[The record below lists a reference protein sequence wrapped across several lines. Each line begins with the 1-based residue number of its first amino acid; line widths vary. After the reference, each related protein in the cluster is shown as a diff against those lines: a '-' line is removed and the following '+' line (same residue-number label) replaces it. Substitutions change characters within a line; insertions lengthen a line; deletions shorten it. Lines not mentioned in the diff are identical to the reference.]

1 MQCTC
6 SSGFHQNSIPPEAA
20 DKSALVEEP
29 SSELGCGCG
38 VSGFDVWLDVPLH
51 RIGVNLKNCNNLAS
65 ISETSNPNEMHQNLK
80 G

>member
-6 SSGFHQNSIPPEAA
+6 SSGFHQNSNPPEAA

-38 VSGFDVWLDVPLH
+38 VSGFDAWLDVLLL
-51 RIGVNLKNCNNLAS
+51 RIGVNLNKLEHLS
-65 ISETSNPNEMHQNLK
+65 F
-80 G
+80 